1 MPRLRLECARGPRL
15 SRRPVGESGLGCPSL
30 RSKTPFLNCLV
41 DRTRAARRGK
51 GRDRRRI
58 SGASARRPSPPASTA
73 AIRQLFVNMRPNR
86 SPGRPLL
93 TPILPRSGRS
103 SEGAPRPR
111 PRWRTTCLAMCHPFE
126 RSCDDGS
133 HQRTIGAE
141 PLTMR
146 STLLSQERPWP
157 AATPSIATLPLDW
170 SACRAWAAARRSY
183 MPGVK
188 PDGTPS

>member
-1 MPRLRLECARGPRL
+1 VAP
-15 SRRPVGESGLGCPSL
+15 
-30 RSKTPFLNCLV
+30 
-41 DRTRAARRGK
+41 RAARRGK
-51 GRDRRRI
+51 GRDRPRI
-58 SGASARRPSPPASTA
+58 SACARRPSRPASTA
-73 AIRQLFVNMRPNR
+73 AIRQLFVSMRPSR

-93 TPILPRSGRS
+93 TIDACLAALRASQRLCS
-103 SEGAPRPR
+103 SAR

-126 RSCDDGS
+126 RSWDDGS

-157 AATPSIATLPLDW
+157 GRDAPIATLPLDW
-170 SACRAWAAARRSY
+170 SACRALAAARRSY